1 MNIKTMKTKLHF
13 FFLFYIISTSLLF
26 SQTKKAKYSVV
37 FTSVWNSTDHGIL
50 EKRSHWSKLV
60 GATHKTE
67 NTFWSLGE
75 KATTGVKDIAE
86 KGDNTIFNNE
96 VTTAISNFEAEQYI
110 DGNSLDTATGTITI
124 HDLIVDKDYPLL
136 TLLSMIAPSPDWFI
150 GVNSVKLTDDNSNW
164 IPLISLD
171 LFAYDAG
178 TDSGVGY
185 NSSNLVTNPFQNI
198 SSLKNVDPFTDKKL
212 EH

>member
-1 MNIKTMKTKLHF
+1 MKTKLHF

-67 NTFWSLGE
+67 YTFWSLGE

-86 KGDNTIFNNE
+86 KEIILYSILKLQLLFLILKQNNILME
-96 VTTAISNFEAEQYI
+96 
-110 DGNSLDTATGTITI
+110 
-124 HDLIVDKDYPLL
+124 IV
-136 TLLSMIAPSPDWFI
+136 
-150 GVNSVKLTDDNSNW
+150 
-164 IPLISLD
+164 
-171 LFAYDAG
+171 
-178 TDSGVGY
+178 
-185 NSSNLVTNPFQNI
+185 
-198 SSLKNVDPFTDKKL
+198 
-212 EH
+212 